1 MSSPNS
7 ARVQRALR
15 TALVNSVLGNERIA
29 REFDLLVTDLQTL
42 HLLVLREDV
51 RTPKLLSEATGLPT
65 STVTRV
71 VDRLERAG
79 YIRRVDDPRDRR
91 KVNIELVPEKVD
103 TIIGHYEQYS
113 DGLDRINSDFSED
126 ELGLV
131 ARYLEQSSETF

>member
-1 MSSPNS
+1 MSSPNG

-113 DGLDRINSDFSED
+113 DALDRINSDFSED
-126 ELGLV
+126 ELGLI
-131 ARYLEQSSETF
+131 ARYLEKSSETF

>member
-1 MSSPNS
+1 MSRPNG
-7 ARVQRALR
+7 ARVQRALQV
-15 TALVNSVLGNERIA
+15 ALVNSVLGNERIA

-51 RTPKLLSEATGLPT
+51 RTPKLLSQATGLPT

-79 YIRRVDDPRDRR
+79 YLRRVDDPNDRR
-91 KVNIELVPEKVD
+91 KVNIKLVPEKVD
-103 TIIGHYEQYS
+103 TIIGHYKQYS
-113 DGLDRINSDFSED
+113 KALDRINSGFSED

>member
-1 MSSPNS
+1 MSSPNG
-7 ARVQRALR
+7 ARIQRALQA
-15 TALVNSVLGNERIA
+15 ALVNSVLGNERIA
-29 REFDLLVTDLQTL
+29 REFDLLVTDLQAL

-51 RTPKLLSEATGLPT
+51 RTPKLLSQATGLPT

-79 YIRRVDDPRDRR
+79 YIRRVDDPHDRR

-103 TIIGHYEQYS
+103 TVVGHYEQYS
-113 DGLDRINSDFSED
+113 EVLDRINSDFSED
-126 ELGLV
+126 ELGLI

>member
-71 VDRLERAG
+71 IDRLERAG

-113 DGLDRINSDFSED
+113 DGLARINSDFSED